1 MLKIGI
7 VGLPNVG
14 KSTLFKALT
23 KQRVDISNYPF
34 CTIDPNVG
42 VVKVPDQRLEKL
54 AQKFPRPKIIPAIVE
69 FVDIAGL
76 VKGASQGEGLGNKF
90 LSHIREVDAILEIV
104 RVFEKEDIAHVNQT
118 IDPERDIEI
127 LETELILADLE
138 TINKRLAK
146 LEKQLKTPDKKIKKE
161 YELLQKIK
169 KQLEES
175 KKIIDI
181 NLVPEEKEMIRDLF
195 LLTAKPIL
203 YLYNYA
209 GEIPELPETL
219 KKRNHILLDV
229 KMEEEL
235 SEMEKDEIQEMGI
248 KPKIYDL
255 INASYKLLDLITFFT
270 MNEKEIRAWEVKR
283 GTKAPQAGGKIHSD
297 FEEKFIRAEVI
308 SWDKLIEI
316 GSWQKAKEAGL
327 MKIVGK
333 EYMVNDGDVIYFVI

>member
-23 KQRVDISNYPF
+23 KQKVDISNYPF

-42 VVKVPDQRLEKL
+42 IVNVPDQRLKKL
-54 AQKFPRPKIIPAIVE
+54 SQAFPRPKVIPAIVE

-90 LSHIREVDAILEIV
+90 LAHIREVDAILEVV
-104 RVFEKEDIAHVNQT
+104 RVFEKQDIAHVNET

-138 TINKRLAK
+138 TVNKRLEK
-146 LEKQLKTPDKKIKKE
+146 LEKQLKTQDKKIIKE
-161 YELLQKIK
+161 YQLVQKIK
-169 KQLEES
+169 TGLEQG
-175 KKIIDI
+175 KKIIDL
-181 NLVPEEKEMIRDLF
+181 NLTEKEREDLHDLF

-203 YLYNYA
+203 YLYNYQNTPPA
-209 GEIPELPETL
+209 LPEDL
-219 KKRNHILLDV
+219 KRRNHLFLDI

-235 SEMEKDEIQEMGI
+235 SEMTEEEIQDLGVQ
-248 KPKIYDL
+248 PKIYDL
-255 INASYKLLDLITFFT
+255 IEKSYQLLGLITFFT
-270 MNEKEIRAWEVKR
+270 MNENEIRAWEIKK

-308 SWDKLIEI
+308 SWDKLIES
-316 GSWQKAKEAGL
+316 GSWQKAKDKGL
-327 MKIVGK
+327 IKTVGK
-333 EYMVNDGDVIYFVI
+333 DYEVNDGDVIYFVI